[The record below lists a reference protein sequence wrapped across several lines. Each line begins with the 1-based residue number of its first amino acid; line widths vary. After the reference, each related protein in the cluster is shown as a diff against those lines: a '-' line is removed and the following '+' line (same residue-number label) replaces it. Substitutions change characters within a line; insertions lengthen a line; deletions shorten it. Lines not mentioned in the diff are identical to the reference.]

1 MPQAVRL
8 RHKEGRFEMTDLLLN
23 YRACGAECR
32 DDYLRQVAHDNGL
45 PLACVRS
52 IADRLGER
60 EDFGALVLICEHRR
74 GRLQ

>member
-1 MPQAVRL
+1 MPQPVRL
-8 RHKEGRFEMTDLLLN
+8 RYKEGRFEMTDLLLN

-60 EDFGALVLICEHRR
+60 EDFGALVVICEQRR